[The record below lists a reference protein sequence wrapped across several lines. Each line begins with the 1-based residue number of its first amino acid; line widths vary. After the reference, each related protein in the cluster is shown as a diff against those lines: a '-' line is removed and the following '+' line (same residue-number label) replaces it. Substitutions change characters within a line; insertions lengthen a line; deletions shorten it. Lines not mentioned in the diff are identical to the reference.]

1 MLAIWQAAPLAPAHT
16 CTSGST
22 AATWGASVAHTTG
35 QLTYRLGKADTLP
48 YTERVGDPGPQHPL
62 DYFTSGSE
70 VATLEDVHSSLGHR
84 RPLVSPQ

>member
-48 YTERVGDPGPQHPL
+48 YTERVGDPGPSIPL
-62 DYFTSGSE
+62 TTSLP
-70 VATLEDVHSSLGHR
+70 VLKLPRWRMCTVHSDTGAPS
-84 RPLVSPQ
+84 